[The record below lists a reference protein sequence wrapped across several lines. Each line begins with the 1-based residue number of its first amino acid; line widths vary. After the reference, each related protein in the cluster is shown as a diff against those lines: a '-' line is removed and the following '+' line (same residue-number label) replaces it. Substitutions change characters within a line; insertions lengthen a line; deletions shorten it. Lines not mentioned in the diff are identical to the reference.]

1 MIFGGL
7 TPEEMTGNRAF
18 LEPLPE
24 GAELLD
30 PPPFVEPGRLKI
42 FAGVATWGGLA
53 LEAVTALL
61 LVLPSGAFVIRA
73 RHAGLIAFCVT
84 TYALAPVAGFGWLI
98 ATLGMAQ
105 CAGHQRVLRG
115 VYLAVFVL
123 ILVYAEIPWTAA
135 LRAWIVP

>member
-1 MIFGGL
+1 MH
-7 TPEEMTGNRAF
+7 
-18 LEPLPE
+18 
-24 GAELLD
+24 
-30 PPPFVEPGRLKI
+30 
-42 FAGVATWGGLA
+42 
-53 LEAVTALL
+53 
-61 LVLPSGAFVIRA
+61 A

-123 ILVYAEIPWTAA
+123 ILVYSEIPWTAA